1 MISRE
6 AEIVDNTPKI
16 TPEEAVKMRYPSYN
30 HNRYGVVSIIGP
42 TPDGTCYVKIQNSF
56 PTEREA
62 REDAQQAVQKGYIHF
77 DLYVI
82 DLQTFFQVPAPKE
95 EEQKI
100 KEVTNMDPRLNKY
113 LSRQK
118 LEQEKQLENI
128 KHRMKCKKK
137 KTVYAK
143 YEEFVLSQA
152 NMKSLIEG
160 ASHHMGGLRY
170 SNNKNFSNV
179 DKNLRIRGLRHIYV
193 CSSAIFPTSGSVNP
207 TMTICALSNR
217 LAEHLNK

>member
-6 AEIVDNTPKI
+6 AEIVGNTPKI

-56 PTEREA
+56 PTEWEA

-152 NMKSLIEG
+152 KKLLHDCAFDKYFDCEVQRDEMS
-160 ASHHMGGLRY
+160 
-170 SNNKNFSNV
+170 KNFNDYCDLV
-179 DKNLRIRGLRHIYV
+179 RKEEELANRKIVKD
-193 CSSAIFPTSGSVNP
+193 AFPE
-207 TMTICALSNR
+207 MID
-217 LAEHLNK
+217 EKKIQK